1 MGVHQ
6 GSVDSY
12 LQNIVG
18 KTIDTTSSLQAY
30 EEAKLKVTTI
40 NKFLDKVE
48 QKKNKPEVLIKD
60 LVASFLIP
68 DVDRKKKQRQLQFE
82 EKKYLETARK
92 TIQTS
97 VGNAGQK
104 LDNEQMMNY
113 AQNAGLSND
122 RDKK

>member
-1 MGVHQ
+1 MSPNGIQ
-6 GSVDSY
+6 TY
-12 LQNIVG
+12 YFTFFNLIIV
-18 KTIDTTSSLQAY
+18 
-30 EEAKLKVTTI
+30 
-40 NKFLDKVE
+40 
-48 QKKNKPEVLIKD
+48 
-60 LVASFLIP
+60 
-68 DVDRKKKQRQLQFE
+68 QFE

>member
-1 MGVHQ
+1 MLTERRNRDNV
-6 GSVDSY
+6 SY
-12 LQNIVG
+12 KNMSLNGIQTYYFTFFNLFIV
-18 KTIDTTSSLQAY
+18 
-30 EEAKLKVTTI
+30 
-40 NKFLDKVE
+40 
-48 QKKNKPEVLIKD
+48 
-60 LVASFLIP
+60 
-68 DVDRKKKQRQLQFE
+68 QFE